1 MMQYRL
7 NHYLLSF
14 VIVIALFGWIMVT
27 TSSMTFAYD
36 FYGSA
41 YQVSIKQ
48 FIHIILMF
56 LMITLFGMI
65 PIEKIKRSVPWLLLL
80 SLTMLGLLYIP
91 ILGKQVNGS
100 TRWLNLGPVSFE
112 VSELVKWVMI
122 LYFAQYL
129 DKQENEKSIKL
140 AWVKLFLIVGLLTAL
155 LLSQPDFGS
164 VLVITW
170 ILLIMAFLSGIH
182 MGYFIGVCSLAVAL
196 LYVLLRQKSY
206 RLDRLSSFQDPW
218 ADPFGQGYQLIQ
230 SLIAIGSG
238 GLWGV
243 GIGSSIQKWS
253 YLPESHTDFIF
264 SIIIEE
270 LGAVVGVGLIVLYA
284 MFILYI
290 IRCGCRQKDRFCELV
305 HYGVAAWIFI
315 QTIIA
320 MGVPIGLLPTKGL
333 TLPLISYGGSSL
345 LMFGMAFGV
354 LIRMYHESSLGDE
367 DEAC

>member
-1 MMQYRL
+1 MVMT
-7 NHYLLSF
+7 
-14 VIVIALFGWIMVT
+14 LFGWIMVT

-41 YQVSIKQ
+41 YYVSIKQ
-48 FIHIILMF
+48 FIHIILMI
-56 LMITLFGMI
+56 LMIALFAMT
-65 PIEKIKRSVPWLLLL
+65 PIQKIKRLVPWLLLL
-80 SLTMLGLLYIP
+80 SLIMLGLLYIP

-100 TRWLNLGPVSFE
+100 TRWLNLGVVSFE
-112 VSELVKWVMI
+112 VSEMVKWVMI

-129 DKQENEKSIKL
+129 DKQENEKSKKL
-140 AWVKLFLIVGLLTAL
+140 AWVKFFLIVGLLTLL

-164 VLVITW
+164 VFVITW
-170 ILLIMAFLSGIH
+170 ILLMMAFLSGLH
-182 MGYFIGVCSLAVAL
+182 MSYFIGVCGLVVASLYILVQ
-196 LYVLLRQKSY
+196 QKSY
-206 RLDRLSSFQDPW
+206 RLERLISFQDPW

-270 LGAVVGVGLIVLYA
+270 LGAIVGVGLIIMYVV
-284 MFILYI
+284 FILYI

-305 HYGVAAWIFI
+305 HYGTAAWVFI
-315 QTIIA
+315 QAIIA

-333 TLPLISYGGSSL
+333 TLPLVSYGGSSL
-345 LMFGMAFGV
+345 LVFGMAFGV
-354 LIRMYHESSLGDE
+354 LLRMYHESTLGDE
-367 DEAC
+367 GEVC